1 MRIEH
6 LSDNEFELLLLGEE
20 LDADAAEHARACL
33 VCRRQVDEWRRT
45 VSQLQGVDAAPAV
58 RQRVREAALAAW
70 GVEQARRRPVW
81 WWAAAAALV
90 AAASLSLLQGR
101 GERGGE
107 DDAIAVLAEVDALL
121 AVDPVS
127 TAFSSE
133 LVSALAVEPEVR
145 VNGSTS

>member
-1 MRIEH
+1 MRKKH
-6 LSDNEFELLLLGEE
+6 LSDNQFELLLLGEE
-20 LDADAAEHARACL
+20 LEADAAEHTRACV
-33 VCRRQVDEWRRT
+33 VCRRRVDEWRRT
-45 VSQLQGVDAAPAV
+45 ISELQGRDPAPAV

-70 GVEQARRRPVW
+70 GVEPGRRRTV

-90 AAASLSLLQGR
+90 AAVSLSLLQGR

-107 DDAIAVLAEVDALL
+107 EDAIVVLAEVDALL

-133 LVSALAVEPEVR
+133 LVSVLAVEPEVH
-145 VNGSTS
+145 VNGGTS